1 MSALCQKRPL
11 ASVSGC
17 PCRNGLPMRFRWGR
31 SMRHANVRRL
41 TLAYLEFSPVQR
53 AQVSS
58 NLAPG
63 APLAPI
69 APMVSSPSLMT
80 TPPPKNRT
88 CGSLD
93 NGAISPPPK
102 SFALKAREAVLQ
114 SHLARGLIFRTY
126 AGASVFRFRLG
137 FRSPVIRSFQ
147 FERAGLASVCK
158 QWRHRLYRCNPL
170 LR

>member
-1 MSALCQKRPL
+1 MSASGHEQTSRHVRVMSVIPLKADIHRRGLHVRPL

-17 PCRNGLPMRFRWGR
+17 PCRSGLPVRFRWGR
-31 SMRHANVRRL
+31 STASRERQMPH
-41 TLAYLEFSPVQR
+41 FSLSRIFSSPAR

-80 TPPPKNRT
+80 TPPPKNIT

-93 NGAISPPPK
+93 NGAISPLPR
-102 SFALKAREAVLQ
+102 SSKAIV
-114 SHLARGLIFRTY
+114 S
-126 AGASVFRFRLG
+126 
-137 FRSPVIRSFQ
+137 
-147 FERAGLASVCK
+147 
-158 QWRHRLYRCNPL
+158 L
-170 LR
+170 LNETLV

>member
-1 MSALCQKRPL
+1 MRRYVTKQYAVMFDEYSPSPWLNRFSLKRWHSIVVDMPGHPIGFDIDDRIAADNLWPINCQRQMIHRRST
-11 ASVSGC
+11 ASRERQT
-17 PCRNGLPMRFRWGR
+17 P
-31 SMRHANVRRL
+31 H
-41 TLAYLEFSPVQR
+41 FSLSRIFSSPAR

-93 NGAISPPPK
+93 NGAISPLPR
-102 SFALKAREAVLQ
+102 SSKAIV
-114 SHLARGLIFRTY
+114 S
-126 AGASVFRFRLG
+126 
-137 FRSPVIRSFQ
+137 
-147 FERAGLASVCK
+147 
-158 QWRHRLYRCNPL
+158 L
-170 LR
+170 LNETLV